1 MPKRWMTIRG
11 FTLVETMVAGGILM
25 SMGLITVLW
34 LTGTSSLWWTSTTQA
49 QVRSDVQQSV
59 SRMAAELRSATRAA
73 AGSPPNAVVPATP
86 GNTTITFYLPADAD
100 GDGTI
105 VDAIGNIEW
114 DLANAIQYNYV
125 AASRQIQRVRA
136 GQTTI
141 LANNVTSV
149 TFDAANTDATLAPNE
164 MRITLAMQKTT
175 PQGRTVSASS
185 IATVKL
191 RN

>member
-1 MPKRWMTIRG
+1 MPRRWVTTRG
-11 FTLVETMVAGGILM
+11 FTLVETMVASGILL

-49 QVRSDVQQSV
+49 QVRSDVQQSI
-59 SRMAAELRSATRAA
+59 SRMAAELRSATRTA
-73 AGSPPNAVVPATP
+73 AGSPPNAVVPAAP
-86 GNTTITFYLPADAD
+86 GNTTVTFYLPADAD

-105 VDAIGNIEW
+105 VDAIGNTEW
-114 DLANAIQYNYV
+114 DAANAIQYNYV

-141 LANNVTSV
+141 LANDVTSV
-149 TFDAANTDATLAPNE
+149 TFNALNTDATLSPNE
-164 MRITLAMQKTT
+164 MRMTMTMQKTT
-175 PQGRTVSASS
+175 PHGRTVSATS

>member
-1 MPKRWMTIRG
+1 MPRRWMTTRG
-11 FTLVETMVAGGILM
+11 FTLVETMVAGGILLSM
-25 SMGLITVLW
+25 SLIAMLW
-34 LTGTSSLWWTSTTQA
+34 LTGTSSLWWTSTMQA

-73 AGSPPNAVVPATP
+73 AGSPPNAVVPAAP
-86 GNTTITFYLPADAD
+86 GNTTVTFYLPADAD

-105 VDAIGNIEW
+105 VDAIGNTEW
-114 DLANAIQYNYV
+114 DVANAIQYNYI

-141 LANNVTSV
+141 LANDVASV
-149 TFDAANTDATLAPNE
+149 TFDALNTDATLSPNE
-164 MRITLAMQKTT
+164 MRMTMTIQKTT
-175 PQGRTVSASS
+175 PQGRAVSAAS